1 MFARREVACHTQADL
16 PDVTAQPTL
25 SSQSRSSD
33 VTTNSG
39 SRRPLPHL
47 AYLEA
52 LAECEDGTRRWDALT
67 AGYAVLQ
74 LFDLWVEHDCGAI
87 PPSELELRRV
97 RKRLARVEA
106 GDPIR
111 RCLTHLV

>member
-1 MFARREVACHTQADL
+1 MFARREVACHTK
-16 PDVTAQPTL
+16 PIFPT
-25 SSQSRSSD
+25 SPRSRPSRRSPGVSD

-74 LFDLWVEHDCGAI
+74 LFDLWVEHDCGVI

-106 GDPIR
+106 GDP
-111 RCLTHLV
+111 